1 MAQEALPVRGLV
13 SDLYL
18 RHAGRPVLVVGG
30 GPSAPAQLLE
40 VSHLCNPVI
49 VSANGH
55 AVKLGLQPDYIFCK
69 DHQHTE
75 TKELMEDV
83 LRPIGAPIVGR
94 HYWMD
99 YRAPFWPV
107 QGNSGMMAIALGV
120 LLGGTPVVPIGFD
133 SYQNGTYFHDL
144 KAPNV
149 SLGRLGSHW
158 RSRYQRLAMRLTGG
172 AVRVLDD
179 TLAAGFPRYTHAET
193 FDRPF
198 MPPALRIYE
207 SVRAVPVEALCDFQ
221 TRQDPRAVVPA
232 GTRFVMGDAEAAQH
246 IRLGVVRTLI
256 DSEAAPWSHL
266 SANASHP

>member
-1 MAQEALPVRGLV
+1 M
-13 SDLYL
+13 
-18 RHAGRPVLVVGG
+18 VGG

-40 VSHLCNPVI
+40 VSHLRSPIV

-55 AVKLGLQPDYIFCK
+55 AAKLGLSIDYIFCK
-69 DHQHTE
+69 DHVHTE
-75 TKELMEDV
+75 TKALMEDT
-83 LRPIGAPIVGR
+83 LRPLGAPIVGR

-133 SYQNGTYFHDL
+133 SYQNGTYFHDP

-149 SLGRLGSHW
+149 SLGRFAGHW
-158 RSRYQRLAMRLTGG
+158 QSRYQRLALRLTGG
-172 AVRVLDD
+172 AVRSVGGML
-179 TLAAGFPRYTHAET
+179 TAAFPRYSADER
-193 FDRPF
+193 FGAPL

-207 SVRAVPVEALCDFQ
+207 DMKPVRVEATAPFQ
-221 TRQDPRAVVPA
+221 TRQDPRVTVPF
-232 GTRFVMGDAEAAQH
+232 GTRFVMSEAEALQH
-246 IRLGVVRTLI
+246 VRLGVARLI
-256 DSEAAPWSHL
+256 DSDAAPWSHL